1 MRLLAL
7 TLVSAF
13 FTTVAMTLIVK
24 KVAIHRQLFARSNGR
39 SIHSK
44 PTPVLGGVAIFVA
57 FVVSY
62 IVIFTFATSALA
74 PLLREMFVFLTGGL
88 VILGLGVYD
97 DIFGAT
103 WYQKFIVEFLAGAI
117 VLFAGYQISALNF
130 FPGQSVNLGW
140 LGVPFTLMWIIAIT
154 NAINLID
161 GLDGLA
167 AGVSLLAALAMMFI
181 SLWFGNIASAFP
193 AAILAGSLA
202 AFLIF
207 NFNPAKIFLGDSG
220 SLFLGFM
227 LACFSINGTFRNN
240 SGVALYIPIIVL
252 GIPITDM
259 LLAFFR
265 RLAKGVNPF
274 QADRE
279 HIHHQLLYLGLSHR
293 SAMLLINFV
302 SLCWGAIGV
311 FLYISPGRY
320 SYALLLIIFLT
331 LALGIQKLGFFRY
344 FVLTQK

>member
-7 TLVSAF
+7 TLLSAF
-13 FTTVAMTLIVK
+13 FTTLVMTLLVK
-24 KVAIHRQLFARSNGR
+24 KVATRHRLFARSNGR
-39 SIHSK
+39 SIHRK

-57 FVVSY
+57 FFVGY
-62 IVIFTFATSALA
+62 IVISAFATAALA
-74 PLLREMFVFLTGGL
+74 SLLKEMFVFLLGGL
-88 VILGLGVYD
+88 VILALGIYD

-103 WYQKFIVEFLAGAI
+103 WYEKFIVEFLAAGI

-130 FPGQSVNLGW
+130 FPGQSVNLSW
-140 LGVPFTLMWIIAIT
+140 LGQPVTLLWIVAIT

-167 AGVSLLAALAMMFI
+167 AGISLLAALAMMFI

-265 RLAKGVNPF
+265 RIANGANPF
-274 QADRE
+274 RADRG
-279 HIHHQLLYLGLSHR
+279 HIHHRLLYLGLSQR
-293 SAMLLINFV
+293 NAMLLINFI

-344 FVLTQK
+344 FALTHK